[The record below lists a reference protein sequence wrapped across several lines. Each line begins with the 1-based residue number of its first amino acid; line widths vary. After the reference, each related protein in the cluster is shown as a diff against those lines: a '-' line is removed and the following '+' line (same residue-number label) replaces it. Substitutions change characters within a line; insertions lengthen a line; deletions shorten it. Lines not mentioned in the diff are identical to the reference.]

1 MASCTSGERNAA
13 TKPSR
18 WSACSSGS
26 IELLMSTARTSATS
40 TSIRAAAGV
49 CGIRRLARRQVT
61 NRGPD
66 RLTTASPPERL
77 MNGAT
82 PLDERERVEKV
93 SDLVR
98 LLARKPNRFVPFD
111 GSWLICLAV
120 KDGPAVLV
128 GPNVEADET
137 HPFTLLRQQPR
148 PSRHRRC
155 DAEPSSP

>member
-40 TSIRAAAGV
+40 TSIRAVAGV
-49 CGIRRLARRQVT
+49 CGIRRLASRQVT
-61 NRGPD
+61 NLGPD

-98 LLARKPNRFVPFD
+98 LLTRKPNRFVPFD
-111 GSWLICLAV
+111 RSCCLAV
-120 KDGPAVLV
+120 ENRPSLLV
-128 GPNVEADET
+128 GLDVEADET
-137 HPFTLLRQQPR
+137 HPFILLRQQRR

>member
-18 WSACSSGS
+18 WSACSSAS

-40 TSIRAAAGV
+40 TSVRAAAGV

-61 NRGPD
+61 NLGPD

-77 MNGAT
+77 MNRASL
-82 PLDERERVEKV
+82 LDERERVEKV

-98 LLARKPNRFVPFD
+98 LLARKPNRFVPFH
-111 GSWLICLAV
+111 GRGIYGTVVMNRALIKPVVAAFFD
-120 KDGPAVLV
+120 K
-128 GPNVEADET
+128 
-137 HPFTLLRQQPR
+137 
-148 PSRHRRC
+148 
-155 DAEPSSP
+155 